1 MEKSCRVRQ
10 LIDRLKP
17 ECDLEVDE
25 GIDPETGRLCVEAAA
40 NLLVAG
46 TAVFNGKE
54 SVPEAMKR
62 LREGGT

>member
-1 MEKSCRVRQ
+1 MEA
-10 LIDRLKP
+10 
-17 ECDLEVDE
+17 
-25 GIDPETGRLCVEAAA
+25 GA
-40 NLLVAG
+40 NVLVAW